1 MAMNRLGLTAFL
13 CAMTLAV
20 GPVLAD
26 DLTGSDRFL
35 CTSVLA
41 TSCGDDGECE
51 SAPPWELNIPQFIK
65 VDLDA
70 RTLSTTKTSGEN
82 RSTRIKSVERE
93 NGLIILQGSEQ
104 GRAFSFVITEET
116 GMSSIAVARDGLAVA
131 VFGACLPTKR

>member
-1 MAMNRLGLTAFL
+1 MVMNRFVLTAFV
-13 CAMTLAV
+13 CTMVLATS
-20 GPVLAD
+20 PLLAD

-51 SAPPWELNIPQFIK
+51 SAPPWELNIPQFIR

-70 RTLSTTKTSGEN
+70 KTISTTKTSGEN
-82 RSTRIKSVERE
+82 RSTEIKSIERE

-104 GRAFSFVITEET
+104 GRAFSFVITEKT

-131 VFGACLPTKR
+131 VFGACMPMNS